1 MIGKRLKLARQGSGL
16 SLRELESKI
25 GNLVSAQAI
34 GKYERDEMMPNSTT
48 LIALAKAL
56 GVSEIYLLGQSDL
69 ELEGLEFRKKK
80 ITSKREE
87 THVVG
92 AVLSR
97 VERYLEIEEII
108 YTPNTEWAPPRE
120 APFPV
125 NSLRDA
131 EFVAERLRIHWQL
144 GTDPILNLAEFL
156 ESQGI
161 KILSLSLN
169 NNVSGL
175 TCWVKRRNRNQVP
188 VIVINADDNGERQRF
203 TLMHELGHMLLITSP
218 DLDVEK
224 VAHRVAGAFL
234 MPASILWLEIGK
246 RRSRL
251 TIAELAQL
259 KQLLGVSMQA
269 LTYRCKD
276 LEIIDNSTFQSL
288 FAEFGR
294 RGWRT
299 PPYEPFPVPKEEAH
313 RFERLCFRALA
324 ENAISEA
331 KAAELLGLS
340 VCDLIARMDS
350 AQKESVPNSDQP
362 K

>member
-16 SLRELESKI
+16 SLRELELKI

-34 GKYERDEMMPNSTT
+34 GKYEQDKMMPNSTT

-56 GVSEIYLLGQSDL
+56 GVSETYLLGQSEL
-69 ELEGLEFRKKK
+69 EIEGLEFRKKK

-87 THVVG
+87 THVVA
-92 AVLSR
+92 AVLSH

-108 YTPNTEWAPPRE
+108 YAPSMEWEAPRE

-125 NSLRDA
+125 NSLNDA
-131 EFVAERLRIHWQL
+131 ELVAERLRVHWQL
-144 GTDPILNLAEFL
+144 GTDPIINLAELL

-161 KILSLSLN
+161 KILSLPLD

-175 TCWVKRRNRNQVP
+175 TCWVKRRNREQVP
-188 VIVINADDNGERQRF
+188 VIVINANDNGERQRF
-203 TLMHELGHMLLITSP
+203 TLVHELGHMVLITAP

-224 VAHRVAGAFL
+224 VAHRVASAFL
-234 MPASILWLEIGK
+234 MPASILWMEIGK
-246 RRSRL
+246 HRSRL
-251 TIAELAQL
+251 TIAELSRL

-269 LTYRCKD
+269 LTYRCKE
-276 LEIIDNSTFQSL
+276 LEIIDHTTFQTL

-299 PPYEPFPVPKEEAH
+299 PPYEPFPIPKEQPH
-313 RFERLCFRALA
+313 RFERLCFRALS

-331 KAAELLGLS
+331 KAAELLNIS
-340 VCDLIARMDS
+340 VCDLINRMDS
-350 AQKESVPNSDQP
+350 AQEQSISNLDIH
-362 K
+362 

>member
-69 ELEGLEFRKKK
+69 ELKGLEFRKKK

-92 AVLSR
+92 AVLSH

-108 YTPNTEWAPPRE
+108 HAPSMQWDAPRE

-125 NSLRDA
+125 NSLKDA
-131 EFVAERLRIHWQL
+131 EFVAERLRIYWQL
-144 GTDPILNLAEFL
+144 GTDPIPSLAEFF

-161 KILSLSLN
+161 KILSLSLS

-175 TCWVKRRNRNQVP
+175 TCWVKCHNRKQVP

-203 TLMHELGHMLLITSP
+203 TLMHELGHMVLISSP
-218 DLDVEK
+218 DLDIEK
-224 VAHRVAGAFL
+224 VAHRVASAFL

-251 TIAELAQL
+251 TIAELVRL

-288 FAEFGR
+288 FIEFGR

-299 PPYEPFPVPKEEAH
+299 PPYEPFPVPKEETH

-340 VCDLIARMDS
+340 VCDLILKMDS
-350 AQKESVPNSDQP
+350 AQNVSVPNSDSL